1 MSGYRVQKTYKYDND
16 FNRVS
21 NKELQT
27 IDEIRKDLKKLMGKS
42 IDSMT
47 SNNKLYIKTKNSVI
61 TYQVLNYGFDIND
74 ILNDQKS

>member
-1 MSGYRVQKTYKYDND
+1 MSGYRVQKTYKYTND
-16 FNRVS
+16 FNRIS

-27 IDEIRKDLKKLMGKS
+27 IDDIKKDLKKLMEKS
-42 IDSMT
+42 TDTMA

-74 ILNDQKS
+74 LLAQ

>member
-1 MSGYRVQKTYKYDND
+1 MSGYRVQKTYKYTND

-27 IDEIRKDLKKLMGKS
+27 IDEIKKDLKKLMGKS